1 MIDFD
6 NSATFPQ
13 EIREWV
19 LEQKEYFYSLFD
31 KRDFS
36 EWWQLEHKLCDIRLW
51 EQSFIQRF
59 VDENLKME
67 VAVWHTTRIE
77 DKESY
82 ERNGIIIM
90 GGRGSKAESNLICL
104 FQRVGMNEKQI
115 KEVFE
120 HIYFLW
126 DRDKNTRTHSVHFF
140 VNRELVYNSGQM
152 SAFALNLGG
161 ECVRWAI
168 EAINRELYK
177 IEPYKRLWIMGTP
190 SIIKF
195 KCKLEEIDRYTRDM
209 LIAEIAKYYVVTEL
223 YGFPYEFEFT
233 GRKEG
238 KVKPEDIIVIEEIQ
252 GFIEMQEKYDDYQ
265 NFYNELKNKR

>member
-6 NSATFPQ
+6 NSATFPH

-19 LEQKEYFYSLFD
+19 LERKEYFYSLFD
-31 KRDFS
+31 KRNFLKWR
-36 EWWQLEHKLCDIRLW
+36 ELEFELCELRLW
-51 EQSFIQRF
+51 EQSFIQQF
-59 VDENLKME
+59 IEKNMNMD

-82 ERNGIIIM
+82 EKNGIITM
-90 GGRGSKAESNLICL
+90 EGRGSKAEDNLICL
-104 FQRVGMNEKQI
+104 FQRIGMSEKQI
-115 KEVFE
+115 REIFE

-126 DRDKNTRTHSVHFF
+126 DRDKNTRIHNVHFF
-140 VNRELVYNSGQM
+140 VNREFVYNNNQM
-152 SAFALNLGG
+152 NVFALNLGG

-168 EAINRELYK
+168 KKIDKELYK
-177 IEPYKRLWIMGTP
+177 TEPYKRLWIKGTP

-195 KCKLEEIDRYTRDM
+195 KCKLHEIDRYTRSM
-209 LIAEIAKYYVVTEL
+209 LIGEIAKYYVVTEL

-252 GFIEMQEKYDDYQ
+252 GFIEMQEKYDDYR
-265 NFYNELKNKR
+265 NFYDELKTNR

>member
-19 LEQKEYFYSLFD
+19 LDKKEYFYSLFD

-59 VDENLKME
+59 VDKNLKME

-82 ERNGIIIM
+82 EKNGIIIM

-120 HIYFLW
+120 YIYFLW
-126 DRDKNTRTHSVHFF
+126 DRDKNTRTHSVHFLLIE
-140 VNRELVYNSGQM
+140 NWYII
-152 SAFALNLGG
+152 A
-161 ECVRWAI
+161 VR
-168 EAINRELYK
+168 
-177 IEPYKRLWIMGTP
+177 
-190 SIIKF
+190 
-195 KCKLEEIDRYTRDM
+195 
-209 LIAEIAKYYVVTEL
+209 
-223 YGFPYEFEFT
+223 
-233 GRKEG
+233 
-238 KVKPEDIIVIEEIQ
+238 
-252 GFIEMQEKYDDYQ
+252 
-265 NFYNELKNKR
+265 